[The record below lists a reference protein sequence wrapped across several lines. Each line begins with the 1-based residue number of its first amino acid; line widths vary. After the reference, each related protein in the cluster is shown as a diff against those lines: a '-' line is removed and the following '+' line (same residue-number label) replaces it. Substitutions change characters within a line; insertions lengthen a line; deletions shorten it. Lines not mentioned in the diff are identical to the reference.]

1 MERLPGVSVIIP
13 TAAWTARGAALRR
26 AIASVLAQEGV
37 DLEVIVV
44 VNGPDHDRDLLAKLR
59 ADPRLRVEFRAEA
72 SLPAAHRHG
81 RRLVSKPYFS
91 FIDDDDEFLPGALR
105 TRATTMMEDDSIDVV
120 ATNGVWGGDAGG
132 SHIPHAAGVED
143 DALGALLRSNWLG
156 SCGALFRTATVTEDF
171 FDGRTRHY
179 EWTMIA
185 FRIALAGLR
194 VRFLDVPTY
203 RMNETENS
211 LSRSDEYFMAAP
223 GFLESLLEH
232 PLQPR
237 HRGQIHRKRL
247 AALHYLAEYCCVRGN
262 LGMAWRFHLRSMRGR
277 YGLKYAVFTR
287 RLVMPTLRHLGRR
300 LTGGRDV
307 RERRIPT

>member
-1 MERLPGVSVIIP
+1 MERLPAISVIIP

-26 AIASVLAQEGV
+26 AIASVLDQEGV

-44 VNGPDHDRDLLAKLR
+44 VNGADHDRDLLAELR

-105 TRATTMMEDDSIDVV
+105 TRAAAMMEDDSIDVV
-120 ATNGVWGGDAGG
+120 ATNGVWGGDADG
-132 SHIPHAAGVED
+132 SSYIRDAAGVEE
-143 DALGALLRSNWLG
+143 DALGALLHGNWLG
-156 SCGALFRTATVTEDF
+156 SCGALFRSATVTEEF
-171 FDGRTRHY
+171 FDGHTRHY

-203 RMNETENS
+203 RVNASENS
-211 LSRSDEYFMAAP
+211 LSRSDAYFLAEP
-223 GFLESLLEH
+223 GFLASLLDY
-232 PLQPR
+232 PLHPR
-237 HRGQIHRKRL
+237 HRGQIRRKRL
-247 AALHYLAEYCCVRGN
+247 AALHLLAEHCSARGD

-277 YGLKYAVFTR
+277 HGLKYAVFTR
-287 RLVMPTLRHLGRR
+287 RLVLPTLRHLGRR
-300 LTGGRDV
+300 VASRWAV
-307 RERRIPT
+307 A